1 MTLAFYL
8 SSCTALSAGPRE
20 RCTQDWRPRPMVS
33 AKAVRNQTV
42 PPCVEWWDEMDNQAT
57 APFCYCP
64 NRLHFA
70 NARWNRCQED
80 FLTAAPLENWRRPP
94 GHPRTTWMKTIQQDL
109 KSNNLPEWSNWC
121 ASESSTLESDVYV
134 WRYACQQWTSSISVR
149 CKWVSKLFQYS
160 SEFYKHWLETETW
173 VTSAPVNT
181 DVMGLAALEPATLL
195 TSCDTLDAGA
205 TDLTLSG
212 ALSTVHT
219 APDKTHTQVT
229 CVHIHE
235 GYEYLLDFIYMS
247 DRWDIPVHLRGLVEE
262 WSITCVHGRE

>member
-1 MTLAFYL
+1 MCGMMRWDGQPSNRTFLLLSKSATFCKCQMKQMPRRFFNSCSFGELEETTRTPSYYL
-8 SSCTALSAGPRE
+8 DEDYPA
-20 RCTQDWRPRPMVS
+20 RP
-33 AKAVRNQTV
+33 
-42 PPCVEWWDEMDNQAT
+42 E
-57 APFCYCP
+57 
-64 NRLHFA
+64 
-70 NARWNRCQED
+70 
-80 FLTAAPLENWRRPP
+80 
-94 GHPRTTWMKTIQQDL
+94 IQQP
-109 KSNNLPEWSNWC
+109 LPEWSNWC
-121 ASESSTLESDVYV
+121 GSESSTLETDVYV

-149 CKWVSKLFQYS
+149 CKWVSELFQYS

-229 CVHIHE
+229 CVHINE